1 MKLLIKNHTILMKQL
16 KLLQG
21 IFFKFINTCL
31 EFVLSQQSDFL
42 IHVVLLTLERNNVID
57 LTVPWAYDYFAFLIP
72 VAEEMANIDSV
83 VKPFQW
89 PI

>member
-1 MKLLIKNHTILMKQL
+1 MKRLNCYKIF
-16 KLLQG
+16 LQ
-21 IFFKFINTCL
+21 IINTCL

-42 IHVVLLTLERNNVID
+42 IHDVLLTLERNNVID

-72 VAEEMANIDSV
+72 VAEKMANIDSV

-89 PI
+89 PV